1 MTSIGQMIDQSYQY
15 GAPTQEIEEM
25 DAQAIASTKCRRCRG
40 PVHYKGYFRDG
51 PGHGEY
57 VALAVCNRCGHKQA
71 F

>member
-1 MTSIGQMIDQSYQY
+1 MTSFAQMIDQSYQC

-25 DAQAIASTKCRRCRG
+25 DACAIAGMRCRHCAG
-40 PVHYKGYFRDG
+40 PLHYEGYFRDG

-57 VALAVCNRCGHKQA
+57 VALAVCDRCGHKTS